1 MELDMTRHSLAAL
14 CIAATIGMMTS
25 ATAADFEVKML
36 NKGSDGQPMVFEPA
50 FLRVQPGDTVR
61 FVPTDK
67 GHDAE
72 TIPGMLPEG
81 AQPFKGKMSQEITV
95 TFEKPGLYGYRCI
108 PHFGMGMVGL
118 IEVGNNTANL
128 DAARKVKMP
137 PLPTKRMTAL
147 FEQATK
153 QAAAQGSPAAA
164 H

>member
-1 MELDMTRHSLAAL
+1 MTRHGLAAL

-25 ATAADFEVKML
+25 ATAAEFEVKML

-50 FLRVQPGDTVR
+50 FLRIQPGDTVR
-61 FVPTDK
+61 FVSTDK

-72 TIPGMLPEG
+72 TIPGMLPDG
-81 AQPFKGKMSQEITV
+81 AQPFKGKLSQDVTV
-95 TFEKPGLYGYRCI
+95 TFTMPGLYGYRCI

-118 IEVGNNTANL
+118 IAVGDNTSNL

-147 FEQATK
+147 LERATQ
-153 QAAAQGSPAAA
+153 QAAKQ
-164 H
+164 